1 MNNSSGVLHVRRE
14 VRSLGPGDQTLAH
27 YADAVAEMQ
36 SRPEDDETSW
46 IYQASI
52 HGTEV
57 ENPLP
62 TWNQCTHNTWFFV
75 SWHRIFVYYFEEIVR
90 SVVKDLHGAE
100 AAENWALPY
109 WNYCRSGEF
118 ATLPEAFREETQ
130 QDGSPNPLFVQERDP
145 LINAGGEIPEEAT
158 ESKRA
163 LATPEFIGK
172 AEFGGLPE
180 EVKQFGKKSSRGV
193 VEGTPHGTVHN
204 GVGGEEGWM
213 SNVLIAAKDPI
224 FWLHHCNIDRLWVEW
239 ISQGGGR
246 ENPTEGAWLNQ
257 SFSFF
262 DAHNNHVPKTCGE
275 VVDTE
280 ALHYKYDA
288 ANGIPTGP
296 APAAEPPAPAP
307 TPEPEGEAA
316 VPAAA
321 DPPAE
326 EPPIEPKIVG
336 GSKKVTLEGEPA
348 AIPVEIDDRAR
359 EEVREASKKSDPR
372 NLYLNIE
379 DIEGKVNPGV
389 SYGIYVN
396 LPQGA
401 GEEDKAKHHVGN
413 VSLFGIELAPE
424 PLKDEPAHNV
434 ATSVELGSF
443 LRALGGGEH
452 FDEGEITV
460 TFLPLLPKAPPGK
473 EDEYQQLL
481 DKRAAESPPVHIGR
495 VSIGIDA

>member
-1 MNNSSGVLHVRRE
+1 
-14 VRSLGPGDQTLAH
+14 LAH
-27 YADAVAEMQ
+27 YADAVAEMEK
-36 SRPEDDETSW
+36 RPEDEETSW
-46 IYQASI
+46 LYQASI

-57 ENPLP
+57 ASPLP

-90 SVVKDLHGAE
+90 SVIKDLHGAQ
-100 AAENWALPY
+100 AAEDWALPY
-109 WNYCRSGEF
+109 WNYCRGGEF
-118 ATLPEAFREETQ
+118 ASLPKAFREEKRE
-130 QDGSPNPLFVQERDP
+130 DGSRNALFVKERDP
-145 LINAGGEIPEEAT
+145 LVNAGGQLLEEAT

-163 LATPEFIGK
+163 LACPEFIGK

-180 EVKQFGKKSSRGV
+180 EVKQFGKRSSRGV
-193 VEGTPHGTVHN
+193 LEGTPHGTVHN

-224 FWLHHCNIDRLWVEW
+224 FWLHHCNIDRLWAEW
-239 ISQGGGR
+239 LAQGGAR
-246 ENPTEGAWLNQ
+246 ENPTQGAWVGQ

-262 DAHNNHVPKTCGE
+262 DPEKKHVAKTCGE

-280 ALHYKYDA
+280 ALAYKYDSVD
-288 ANGIPTGP
+288 GIPSGP
-296 APAAEPPAPAP
+296 APAAEPPGPAPA
-307 TPEPEGEAA
+307 PEPEGEVA

-321 DPPAE
+321 DPPTG
-326 EPPIEPKIVG
+326 PKIVG
-336 GSKKVTLEGEPA
+336 ASEERVTLAGEPA

-359 EEVREASKKSDPR
+359 EEVREASKKADPR

-379 DIEGKVNPGV
+379 DIEGEVNPGV

-396 LPQGA
+396 LPPA
-401 GEEDKAKHHVGN
+401 ADEEIKAKHHVGN

-424 PLKDEPAHNV
+424 PLKDEPAHSV
-434 ATSVELGSF
+434 VTSVEVGSF

-452 FDEGEITV
+452 FDEGEISV
-460 TFLPLLPKAPPGK
+460 TFLPLLPKPPQGK
-473 EDEYQQLL
+473 EDEYQRLL
-481 DKRAAESPPVHIGR
+481 DERTESPPVHIGR